1 MSTLDCFGVGILTP
15 RLARDAMLIMFL
27 YEVRPNV
34 CTGCR
39 RAIYLVQRGEYISSV
54 DVPDLFQ

>member
-15 RLARDAMLIMFL
+15 RLARNAMLIMFL
-27 YEVRPNV
+27 YEVWPNV

-39 RAIYLVQRGEYISSV
+39 RAIYLV
-54 DVPDLFQ
+54 